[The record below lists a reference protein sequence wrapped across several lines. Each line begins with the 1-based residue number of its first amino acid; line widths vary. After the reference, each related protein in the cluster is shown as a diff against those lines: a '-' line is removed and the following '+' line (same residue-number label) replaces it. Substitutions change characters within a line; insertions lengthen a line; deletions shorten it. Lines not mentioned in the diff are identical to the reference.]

1 MGKEISIL
9 PPNPSFNQCNDS
21 YKISKSGRGTRYPR
35 IFGMGVLNILGSK
48 YPVTP
53 ASFTL
58 EWIVQ
63 HTVMP
68 EVLCDKL
75 NNL

>member
-1 MGKEISIL
+1 
-9 PPNPSFNQCNDS
+9 
-21 YKISKSGRGTRYPR
+21 
-35 IFGMGVLNILGSK
+35 MGVLNILGSK

-75 NNL
+75 SNLKIAGALGSEVSFGQQYMMKLR